1 MRIVPALVVLTLVG
15 GLGSSRLA
23 GQGLSQARLGASTPA
38 RIVDRVP
45 SAPREPG
52 QARSTSMAFGGT
64 VGGVTGFMAGALV
77 ASGLSRNCGGEFC
90 GLGAAFMGG
99 LIGET
104 LAIPLGVHLA
114 NRSQGN
120 FGTALAGSVVSGA
133 AALLLL
139 DATDEGTFVLAIP
152 LAQIVTSVLIE
163 GRTMAR

>member
-1 MRIVPALVVLTLVG
+1 MRILRALVFLALLG
-15 GLGSSRLA
+15 GLSSSRLA
-23 GQGLSQARLGASTPA
+23 GQVLSQARLGASTPA
-38 RIVDRVP
+38 MSNDRAP
-45 SAPREPG
+45 SAPRQPG

-90 GLGAAFMGG
+90 GLEAAFLGG

-114 NRSQGN
+114 NRSRGN

-139 DATDEGTFVLAIP
+139 DATGEGALVLAVP
-152 LAQIVTSVLIE
+152 LAQIVTSVLVE